1 MSEFPVTMRGA
12 DNVKLWAHEHD
23 IEPAALN
30 QLRNIAKLPPVDR
43 VAVMPDVHLGKG
55 ATVGSVI
62 AMRNA
67 VSPSAVGVDIGCL
80 DAETEFLSPSG
91 WVRISEW
98 DGHEILGY
106 DPESDVAKFTVP
118 EKYIDLPC
126 DKFYHFKNSKGM
138 DQMLS
143 EDHRILVFQGYKS
156 RGYTHS
162 VMSPSGLASRSLE
175 KGYYC
180 TKASF
185 LSGNEGA
192 DISDDMLRVEVMV
205 QADGRVRRTSL
216 GNRVELH
223 FRRDRKIIRAQHLLD
238 AAGIQHTVRRE
249 SSGSTRIA
257 FTLPHTYGNK
267 DFASLYRASA
277 AQLKIIVDECLHWDG
292 HRGYRS
298 HYTQTDKSAVDF
310 IQYAFAATGTR
321 ASLYSPGRQKNH
333 HNDVWMVIPTKNSMV
348 GYCEPEIVP
357 SVNGRKYCFTVET
370 GFFVARRNGHIFTT
384 GNCGVSAT
392 LTSLTADDLPDDLH
406 YLRSAV
412 ESKIPVGFNSHERT
426 PKVERLGLTRAPFTA
441 LWNASK
447 SLRSD
452 VSNALNTRAHRQL
465 GTLGGGNHFLEV
477 CLDESDRV
485 WLTLHSGSR
494 NIGKE
499 LAERHITVAKG
510 LPHNV
515 DLPDRDLAYFVSG
528 TAEMDAYMYDL
539 TWAQE
544 YARLNREVMLALFKR
559 VIADQFA
566 EVSFSEH
573 VSVHHN
579 YVGKETVDGQEFIVT
594 RKGAIRAGGGEL
606 AMIPGSMGTGSYIVR
621 GLGNQDSLFSAS
633 HGAGRKMS
641 RSAAKR
647 TFNVDDLAVQTA
659 GIECRKDSGVVDEI
673 PGAYKDISRVIK
685 AQDNLVEVVSHLRT
699 ILCVKG

>member
-12 DNVKLWAHEHD
+12 DNVKLWAHEHEV
-23 IEPAALN
+23 EPAALN

-80 DAETEFLSPSG
+80 DADTEFLSPNG

-98 DGHEILGY
+98 DGHEVLGY
-106 DPESDVAKFTVP
+106 DPESDVARFTVP
-118 EKYIDLPC
+118 EKYINLPC
-126 DKFYHFKNSKGM
+126 SEFYHFKNSKGM

-143 EDHRILVFQGYKS
+143 EEHRILVFQGHKA
-156 RGYTHS
+156 RGYMHS

-185 LSGNEGA
+185 LSGNDGV

-223 FRRDRKIIRAQHLLD
+223 FRRDRKIVRAQHLLN
-238 AAGIQHTVRRE
+238 AANIQHTVRIE

-257 FTLPHTYGNK
+257 FTIPHTRGNK
-267 DFASLYRASA
+267 DFVPFYRANS

-298 HYTQTDKSAVDF
+298 HYSQTDKSAADF

-321 ASLYSPGRQKNH
+321 ASLYSPGRQKEH

-348 GYCEPEIVP
+348 GYCVPEIVP
-357 SVNGRKYCFTVET
+357 SVNGRKYCFMVET

-406 YLRSAV
+406 PIRTAV
-412 ESKIPVGFNSHERT
+412 ESKIPVGFNSHEHT
-426 PKVERLGLTRAPFTA
+426 PKLERIGLSTSPFQKLWDDSKALRADVSTA
-441 LWNASK
+441 L
-447 SLRSD
+447 D
-452 VSNALNTRAHRQL
+452 TRAHRQL
-465 GTLGGGNHFLEV
+465 GTLGGGNHHLELS
-477 CLDESDRV
+477 LDEEGRV
-485 WLTLHSGSR
+485 WINLHSGSR

-499 LAERHITVAKG
+499 LAERHITVAKE
-510 LPHNV
+510 LAHNQ

-528 TAEMDAYMYDL
+528 TPEMDAYLYDL

-544 YARLNREVMLALFKR
+544 YAKLNREVMLALFKR
-559 VIADQFA
+559 VISEQF
-566 EVSFSEH
+566 EGVSFTDHISA
-573 VSVHHN
+573 HHN
-579 YVGKETVDGQEFIVT
+579 YVGRETVDDQEFIVT
-594 RKGAIRAGGGEL
+594 RKGAIRAGHGDM
-606 AMIPGSMGTGSYIVR
+606 AVIPGSMGTGSYIVR
-621 GLGNQDSLFSAS
+621 GLGNPESLFSAS

-647 TFNVDDLAVQTA
+647 AFTVEDLAAQTA
-659 GIECRKDSGVVDEI
+659 GIECRKDQGVVDEI
-673 PGAYKDISRVIK
+673 PGAYKDINQVIQ
-685 AQDNLVEVVSHLRT
+685 AQDNLVEVVARLQT